1 MAVTLIV
8 NPGSSSKKYTLL
20 RDGRLLVTYYFERVG
35 SGFELSCEEATGRVT
50 KSTLTALGY
59 QQALT
64 HVIGDA
70 TQKQCIADAGVIT
83 RVGVRIVAPGTYFTE
98 HRIIDDEYIQRL
110 RAVTTVAPLHIP
122 HIIEDIK
129 AIGLALP
136 TALLIG
142 VSDSAFHTTMPHEAK
157 RFSVSRADAEAYD
170 LYRFGYHG
178 LSVSSVVRQSPQVL
192 GRLPERMVVCHIGS
206 GMSMTAVK
214 AGQSL
219 DTTMGFAPGSG
230 LFMGARTGDVEPAVV
245 LEIMRQKNLSI
256 VDMQQYLQSTG
267 GFVGQVG
274 EADFRHLLARLERGD
289 EAVAAAFRQCVY
301 QFQKTLGAYAVALGG
316 LDAVVFTATAVERS
330 SRMRELFCENL
341 SMLNVSLDE
350 GRNDDLVGRS
360 GIVSLPD
367 APVTVAV
374 IRTAELEEL
383 ARITDTF

>member
-8 NPGSSSKKYTLL
+8 NPGSSSKKYSLFQ
-20 RDGRLLVTYYFERVG
+20 DGRLLVSYYFERVG

-59 QQALT
+59 QQALA

-70 TQKQCIADAGVIT
+70 TLKQHIADVSVIT

-98 HRIIDDEYIQRL
+98 HRVIDDEYILRL
-110 RAVTTVAPLHIP
+110 RAMTAVAPLHIP
-122 HIIEDIK
+122 HTIEEIK

-136 TALLIG
+136 TALRIG
-142 VSDSAFHTTMPHEAK
+142 VSDSAFHATMPYEAK
-157 RFSVSRADAEAYD
+157 RFSVSRADSEAYD

-178 LSVSSVVRQSPQVL
+178 LSVSSVIRQSPQVL

-214 AGQSL
+214 AGQST

-245 LEIMRQKNLSI
+245 LEIMRQKNLSV

-301 QFQKTLGAYAVALGG
+301 QFQKTLGAFAVVLGG
-316 LDAVVFTATAVERS
+316 LDAVIFTATAVERS
-330 SRMRELFCENL
+330 SHLRELFCKNL
-341 SMLNVSLDE
+341 SVLNVSLDTD
-350 GRNDDLVGRS
+350 RNDELIGRS
-360 GIVSLPD
+360 GVISPANASV
-367 APVTVAV
+367 AVAV